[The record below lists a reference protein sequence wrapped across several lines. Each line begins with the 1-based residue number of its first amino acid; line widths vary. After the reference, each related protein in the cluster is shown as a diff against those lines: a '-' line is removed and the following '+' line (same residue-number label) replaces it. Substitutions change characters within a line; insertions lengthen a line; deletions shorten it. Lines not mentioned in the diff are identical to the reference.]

1 MNHTSEKAHEL
12 ASILISVETVVE
24 YDRLVTEFNLMQ
36 PTLRDHVQR
45 VENITNGKED
55 LKYFLGSVTGDKVD
69 D

>member
-1 MNHTSEKAHEL
+1 MNDTSEKGHQL

-45 VENITNGKED
+45 VEDINDRKTE
-55 LKYFLGSVTGDKVD
+55 LEVFE
-69 D
+69 